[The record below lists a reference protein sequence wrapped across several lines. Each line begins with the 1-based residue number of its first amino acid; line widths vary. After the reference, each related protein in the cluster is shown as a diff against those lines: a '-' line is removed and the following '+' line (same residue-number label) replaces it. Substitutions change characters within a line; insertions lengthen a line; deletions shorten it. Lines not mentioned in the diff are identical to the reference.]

1 MARTLPI
8 ALSLLA
14 LTGSPQVTEAA
25 PPPMPPAL
33 PELASPRR
41 SRPAPVRLAP
51 SAEIGGT
58 QLALN
63 GRSQQAAWRWGG
75 QDPLQP
81 QALWLPLEVLE
92 GQLGFSSRSGA
103 NGGLALE
110 WFGRELVVPP
120 GQQRSLADEVAI
132 DVAGILRDVGV
143 AVERRGDL
151 LDLRL
156 PAPRLLQVRSSEQ
169 AGFRR
174 VVLDID
180 GPTLVRSSEG
190 GVQLALLSRSDQL
203 AQLTARGLRS
213 GANGAELNLSV
224 PGGAAP
230 LRLFTLGE
238 PARVVIDLPQSGTAT
253 GTAASAPAAPAP
265 IDPRL
270 LALLGPQLRWDQ
282 QVRAVGSTSVRINA
296 VRVDPRSGPLELRTL
311 SRPDGMAGLSSLA
324 ALAQRQDALVAINGG
339 FFNRVR
345 RLPLGALRDQG
356 RWLSGP
362 ILNRGA
368 MGWDPRSLPRFG
380 RLRLDE
386 WISDDRGQRWPLL
399 TVNSGYAQRGLSRYT
414 AEWGRLYQALT
425 GSETGVM
432 LSGGRVQRRFG
443 SQELAAGVPL
453 RPEDTLVVARGG
465 ADLPW
470 SEGEALR
477 LESRPSD
484 PLGNANAV
492 MGGGPLLLQN
502 GRIVLNGSAEGFG
515 AAFLRQGAPRTV
527 VGSDGTLLWLVTLE
541 SAGGGAGPTISETA
555 WLLQQLGLVD
565 ALNLDGG
572 SSTGL
577 VMGGSHR
584 VKGRGV
590 AGSVHNGL
598 GLVPVGAGAATSPLP
613 PISQRLAD

>member
-1 MARTLPI
+1 PD
-8 ALSLLA
+8 
-14 LTGSPQVTEAA
+14 VA
-25 PPPMPPAL
+25 P
-33 PELASPRR
+33 PRR
-41 SRPAPVRLAP
+41 SRPGPVRLAP
-51 SAEIGGT
+51 AAEVGGT
-58 QLALN
+58 RLALN
-63 GRSQQAAWRWGG
+63 GRPQQAAWRWDGD
-75 QDPLQP
+75 DPRQP
-81 QALWLPLEVLE
+81 RALWLPLEVLE
-92 GQLGFSSRSGA
+92 GQLGFSSRSSPD
-103 NGGLALE
+103 GGLALE
-110 WFGRELVVPP
+110 WFGRELVVPAS
-120 GQQRSLADEVAI
+120 QQRSLADEVAV
-132 DVAGILRDVGV
+132 DVAAIFQNVGV
-143 AVERRGDL
+143 AVERRGEL

-174 VVLDID
+174 VVLDLD
-180 GPTLVRSSEG
+180 GPTLVRSSDG
-190 GVQLALLSRSDQL
+190 GIQLALLSRADQL

-213 GANGAELNLSV
+213 GADGANLTLSV
-224 PGGAAP
+224 PGGTAP

-238 PARVVIDLPQSGTAT
+238 PARVVIDLPQSGTT
-253 GTAASAPAAPAP
+253 GTAATPPTAPAP

-282 QVRAVGSTSVRINA
+282 QVRAVGGTRIQINA
-296 VRVDPRSGPLELRTL
+296 VRIDPRSSPLELRTL
-311 SRPDGMAGLSSLA
+311 SRPDGMAGLSSLT

-339 FFNRVR
+339 YFNRVR
-345 RLPLGALRDQG
+345 RLPLGALKDQG

-362 ILNRGA
+362 ILNRGVV
-368 MGWDPRSLPRFG
+368 GWEPRSLPRFG

-425 GSETGVM
+425 GSETGLL
-432 LSGGRVQRRFG
+432 LSGGQVQRRISG
-443 SQELAAGVPL
+443 TELAAGVPL
-453 RPEDTLVVARGG
+453 RPEDTLVVARAG
-465 ADLPW
+465 AILPW
-470 SEGEALR
+470 NEGDRLR
-477 LESRPSD
+477 IESRPSD
-484 PLGNANAV
+484 PVGNATSV

-502 GRIVLNGSAEGFG
+502 GRVVLNGSAEGFG

-527 VGSDGTLLWLVTLE
+527 VGSDGRLLWLVTLQA
-541 SAGGGAGPTISETA
+541 AGGGGGPTLAETA
-555 WLLQQLGLVD
+555 WVLKQMGLVD

-598 GLVPVGAGAATSPLP
+598 GLVPVGGGAAAAGLSPT
-613 PISQRLAD
+613 SQRLAN

>member
-8 ALSLLA
+8 AFFLLA
-14 LTGSPQVTEAA
+14 LIGGSPVTRAA

-33 PELASPRR
+33 PELEPPRR
-41 SRPAPVRLAP
+41 SRPQPLPVRP
-51 SAEIGGT
+51 TAEVGGT
-58 QLALN
+58 RLALN
-63 GRSQQAAWRWGG
+63 GLSQQAAWRWGG
-75 QDPLQP
+75 LEARQP

-92 GQLGFSSRSGA
+92 GQLGFSSRSRPD
-103 NGGLALE
+103 GGLALE

-120 GQQRSLADEVAI
+120 GQQRSLADEVAV
-132 DVAGILRDVGV
+132 DVAAILRDVGV
-143 AVERRGDL
+143 AVERRGEL

-174 VVLDID
+174 VVLDLD
-180 GPTLVRSSEG
+180 GPTLVRSSDG
-190 GVQLALLSRSDQL
+190 GVQLTLLSRADQL

-213 GANGAELNLSV
+213 GSDGVVLNLSV
-224 PGGAAP
+224 PGVTAP

-253 GTAASAPAAPAP
+253 GTATTPPTAPAP

-282 QVRAVGSTSVRINA
+282 QVRAVGGTRVQINA
-296 VRVDPRSGPLELRTL
+296 VRIDPRSGPLELRTL

-324 ALAQRQDALVAINGG
+324 TLAQRQDALVAINGG

-368 MGWDPRSLPRFG
+368 VGWDRRSLPRFG

-432 LSGGRVQRRFG
+432 LRGSRVQRRIG
-443 SQELAAGVPL
+443 SKELAAGVAL
-453 RPEDTLVVARGG
+453 QPEDTLVVARGG
-465 ADLPW
+465 AALPW
-470 SEGEALR
+470 NEGETLR
-477 LESRPSD
+477 LDSRPSD
-484 PLGNANAV
+484 PLGNASSV

-527 VGSDGTLLWLVTLE
+527 VGSDGSLLWLVTLE
-541 SAGGGAGPTISETA
+541 GAGGGGGPTLSETA

-598 GLVPVGAGAATSPLP
+598 GLVPIGGGEGAN
-613 PISQRLAD
+613 SQRLAN

>member
-8 ALSLLA
+8 ALALLA
-14 LTGSPQVTEAA
+14 LIGAPPPTRAA

-33 PELASPRR
+33 PELAPPPR
-41 SRPAPVRLAP
+41 SRQEPVRLAP
-51 SAEIGGT
+51 SSELSGT
-58 QLALN
+58 RLTLN
-63 GRSQQAAWRWGG
+63 GRSQQAAWRWQGS
-75 QDPLQP
+75 DPRQP

-92 GQLGFSSRSGA
+92 GQLGFSSRSRPD
-103 NGGLALE
+103 GGLALE
-110 WFGRELVVPP
+110 WFGRQLVVPP
-120 GQQRSLADEVAI
+120 GGQRSLADEVAI
-132 DVAGILRDVGV
+132 DVAGLLQDVGV
-143 AVERRGDL
+143 AVERRGEQ

-156 PAPRLLQVRSSEQ
+156 PVPRLLQVRSSEQ
-169 AGFRR
+169 AGFLR
-174 VVLDID
+174 VVLDLD

-190 GVQLALLSRSDQL
+190 GLQLALLSRSDQL
-203 AQLTARGLRS
+203 ALLAARGLSS
-213 GANGAELNLSV
+213 GAVGAELNLSA
-224 PGGAAP
+224 PGGASP
-230 LRLFTLGE
+230 LRMFTLGE
-238 PARVVIDLPQSGTAT
+238 PTRVVIDLPLGGAVVATAP
-253 GTAASAPAAPAP
+253 SAPAA

-270 LALLGPQLRWDQ
+270 LALLGPELRWDQ
-282 QVRAVGSTSVRINA
+282 QVRAVGGTRVRINA
-296 VRVDPRSGPLELRTL
+296 VRIDPRTGPLELRPL
-311 SRPDGMAGLSSLA
+311 SRPDGMAGLSSLT

-368 MGWDPRSLPRFG
+368 VGWDPRSLPRFG

-414 AEWGRLYQALT
+414 AEWGRVYQALS

-432 LSGGRVQRRFG
+432 VNGGRVQRRIG

-465 ADLPW
+465 AVLPW
-470 SEGEALR
+470 SEGERLR
-477 LESRPSD
+477 VDSLPSD
-484 PLGNANAV
+484 PLGNATFV
-492 MGGGPLLLQN
+492 MGGGPLLLQS

-541 SAGGGAGPTISETA
+541 GAGGDAGPTLSETA
-555 WLLQQLGLVD
+555 QLLQQLGLVE

-598 GLVPVGAGAATSPLP
+598 GLVKVGGGAAAT
-613 PISQRLAD
+613 SQRLAN

>member
-1 MARTLPI
+1 
-8 ALSLLA
+8 
-14 LTGSPQVTEAA
+14 
-25 PPPMPPAL
+25 
-33 PELASPRR
+33 
-41 SRPAPVRLAP
+41 
-51 SAEIGGT
+51 
-58 QLALN
+58 
-63 GRSQQAAWRWGG
+63 
-75 QDPLQP
+75 
-81 QALWLPLEVLE
+81 
-92 GQLGFSSRSGA
+92 
-103 NGGLALE
+103 
-110 WFGRELVVPP
+110 
-120 GQQRSLADEVAI
+120 
-132 DVAGILRDVGV
+132 V

-174 VVLDID
+174 VVLDLD
-180 GPTLVRSSEG
+180 GPTLVRSSSDG
-190 GVQLALLSRSDQL
+190 GVQLSLLSRADQL

-213 GANGAELNLSV
+213 GADGADLNLSV
-224 PGGAAP
+224 PGGTVP

-238 PARVVIDLPQSGTAT
+238 PTRVVIDVPLGGTT
-253 GTAASAPAAPAP
+253 GTAATPPTAPAP

-282 QVRAVGSTSVRINA
+282 QVRAVGGTRVQINA

-324 ALAQRQDALVAINGG
+324 SLAQRQDALVAINGG

-368 MGWDPRSLPRFG
+368 VGWDPRSLPRFG

-414 AEWGRLYQALT
+414 ADWGRLYQALT

-432 LSGGRVQRRFG
+432 LSGGRVQRRIG

-453 RPEDTLVVARGG
+453 RPEDTLVVARAG
-465 ADLPW
+465 AVLPW
-470 SEGEALR
+470 NEGESLR

-484 PLGNANAV
+484 PVGNAGSV

-515 AAFLRQGAPRTV
+515 DAFLRQGAPRTV

-541 SAGGGAGPTISETA
+541 GAGGGAGPTLAETA

-598 GLVPVGAGAATSPLP
+598 GLVPVGGGPAATGLSPT
-613 PISQRLAD
+613 SQRLAN

>member
-1 MARTLPI
+1 
-8 ALSLLA
+8 
-14 LTGSPQVTEAA
+14 
-25 PPPMPPAL
+25 
-33 PELASPRR
+33 
-41 SRPAPVRLAP
+41 
-51 SAEIGGT
+51 
-58 QLALN
+58 
-63 GRSQQAAWRWGG
+63 
-75 QDPLQP
+75 
-81 QALWLPLEVLE
+81 
-92 GQLGFSSRSGA
+92 
-103 NGGLALE
+103 
-110 WFGRELVVPP
+110 
-120 GQQRSLADEVAI
+120 
-132 DVAGILRDVGV
+132 
-143 AVERRGDL
+143 
-151 LDLRL
+151 
-156 PAPRLLQVRSSEQ
+156 
-169 AGFRR
+169 
-174 VVLDID
+174 
-180 GPTLVRSSEG
+180 
-190 GVQLALLSRSDQL
+190 
-203 AQLTARGLRS
+203 
-213 GANGAELNLSV
+213 
-224 PGGAAP
+224 
-230 LRLFTLGE
+230 
-238 PARVVIDLPQSGTAT
+238 
-253 GTAASAPAAPAP
+253 
-265 IDPRL
+265 
-270 LALLGPQLRWDQ
+270 
-282 QVRAVGSTSVRINA
+282 
-296 VRVDPRSGPLELRTL
+296 
-311 SRPDGMAGLSSLA
+311 MAGLSSLT

-414 AEWGRLYQALT
+414 ADWGRLYQSLT

-432 LSGGRVQRRFG
+432 LNGGRVQRRIS

-465 ADLPW
+465 AVLPW
-470 SEGEALR
+470 NEGESLR
-477 LESRPSD
+477 LETRPSD
-484 PLGNANAV
+484 PLGNAGSV

-502 GRIVLNGSAEGFG
+502 GRIVLNGGAEGFG
-515 AAFLRQGAPRTV
+515 DAFLRQGAPRTV

-541 SAGGGAGPTISETA
+541 GAGGGAGPTLAETA

-598 GLVPVGAGAATSPLP
+598 GLVPVGGGAATTGLSPT
-613 PISQRLAD
+613 SQRLAN